1 MAKFIDIKMGL
12 ANMPD
17 REGTKLPYTLKA
29 FQVPINTN
37 IHAIPV
43 IE

>member
-1 MAKFIDIKMGL
+1 MGM

-17 REGTKLPYTLKA
+17 REGYKLPYTLKA
-29 FQVPINTN
+29 FQGPINTN

-43 IE
+43 NE